1 MMSHIWMVRTNED
14 QENIK
19 ANGLPGDLL
28 DHRIYTE
35 HQDSRQQ
42 PDFTAVF
49 MYRCARD
56 HTVRM
61 LLRLPEVSR
70 DLKNHYRYPDRLLSR
85 CTGLCAHR
93 CGWRQAVCLRNCDYI
108 FDTLRDCIFYFAE

>member
-42 PDFTAVF
+42 PDFTARSIAGF
-49 MYRCARD
+49 
-56 HTVRM
+56 
-61 LLRLPEVSR
+61 
-70 DLKNHYRYPDRLLSR
+70 
-85 CTGLCAHR
+85 
-93 CGWRQAVCLRNCDYI
+93 
-108 FDTLRDCIFYFAE
+108 